1 MGDLGQRN
9 VPELPKGLRSGAGG
23 VGPLRAGRITLEE
36 ALHRYQLTEEGVP
49 VLGARLRA
57 ARARRLAQHAP
68 SAISRSAAAAR
79 PAFAPLTRPT
89 ADRRFGVVS
98 ERAPAAGRAKQ
109 RRLARPATRAENR
122 RPAPA

>member
-68 SAISRSAAAAR
+68 SAISRSAAAPKPRVRAADPRGFGAVSASAPGAR
-79 PAFAPLTRPT
+79 RGQP
-89 ADRRFGVVS
+89 
-98 ERAPAAGRAKQ
+98 
-109 RRLARPATRAENR
+109 
-122 RPAPA
+122 

>member
-36 ALHRYQLTEEGVP
+36 ALKRYQLTEEEYRGSAP
-49 VLGARLRA
+49 SSSTGSPACAARAFSNIAVRGRRA
-57 ARARRLAQHAP
+57 ARVR
-68 SAISRSAAAAR
+68 AA
-79 PAFAPLTRPT
+79 
-89 ADRRFGVVS
+89 DWRFGVVS
-98 ERAPAAGRAKQ
+98 ERAPAAGRATQ